1 MTPAEILSELTAANI
16 PNPRCRLDDNN
27 GRYRVTAETEING
40 QHYSHGMIV
49 HLWVTPKEL
58 ERTIEKF
65 KQWHVELNDVKG
77 HE

>member
-1 MTPAEILSELTAANI
+1 MTPFEIEAAFSAANI

-58 ERTIEKF
+58 ESVIGKF
-65 KQWHVELNDVKG
+65 QLWHKELTDASNL
-77 HE
+77 